1 MATKDEVEGF
11 ITRLETEG
19 IHAREIG
26 KGLWVLSSA
35 PDSPELVLHY
45 NPPVLVLRVKVLELG
60 PGNSK
65 ADLYKHLLTLNA
77 TDLIHGSYGID
88 GDNVVLTDPGPTLAT
103 FITTPRLSFIDGVRA
118 PLSSVQ
124 STVRILNFL
133 IASAFETALLA
144 SSTASW
150 ISAITS
156 GSWAAS
162 ARQSAIAEATSAGCP
177 TVGVGRRAC
186 PTTAPLSSTTTA

>member
-1 MATKDEVEGF
+1 MASKEEVEGF

-19 IHAREIG
+19 IHAKEIG

-88 GDNVVLTDPGPTLAT
+88 GNNVVLTDALELENLDFTEFQASYDSMMLALASHLATLA
-103 FITTPRLSFIDGVRA
+103 PY
-118 PLSSVQ
+118 
-124 STVRILNFL
+124 
-133 IASAFETALLA
+133 
-144 SSTASW
+144 
-150 ISAITS
+150 
-156 GSWAAS
+156 
-162 ARQSAIAEATSAGCP
+162 RQA
-177 TVGVGRRAC
+177 
-186 PTTAPLSSTTTA
+186 